1 VDIAFGGIT
10 MATDDTRSGQNYEV
24 RETAVSSSYDLF
36 GGQLYTRLPIGGS
49 SLVKD
54 TIVLLK
60 GSISVDGDSVDF
72 AFQNLPVTY
81 HGDTMICSLTGIE
94 ASSHV
99 ISLFDKTTTIH
110 MGGMQNDY
118 TEYSSRT
125 YLECTANTYIDI
137 TLPKLQ

>member
-1 VDIAFGGIT
+1 
-10 MATDDTRSGQNYEV
+10 
-24 RETAVSSSYDLF
+24 
-36 GGQLYTRLPIGGS
+36 
-49 SLVKD
+49 
-54 TIVLLK
+54 
-60 GSISVDGDSVDF
+60 
-72 AFQNLPVTY
+72 
-81 HGDTMICSLTGIE
+81 MICSLTGIE